1 MEQNILLLFGKRIRE
16 LRQKNGWSQE
26 SLAENSD
33 FHRTYIGMIERGE
46 RNLSLINIAKLSKC
60 FNITLEELF
69 RDLCQ

>member
-26 SLAENSD
+26 SLADNSD